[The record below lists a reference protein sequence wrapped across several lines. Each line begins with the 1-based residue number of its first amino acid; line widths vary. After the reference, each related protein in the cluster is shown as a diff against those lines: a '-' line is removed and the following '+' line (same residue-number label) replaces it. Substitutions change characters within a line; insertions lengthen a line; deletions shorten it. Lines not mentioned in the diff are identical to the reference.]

1 VTDSSNLDLVRS
13 IYADWERGD
22 FRRTD
27 WADPEIEYVHADGP
41 TPGRWSGLTGMMEGS
56 RTFLS
61 TWEHWCAKPEEYRE
75 VDDERVLVRFDP
87 RGRGKTSGIELQTAR
102 ARAAT
107 VLRIRGGKVMALT
120 WYFDRDRAL
129 AELGLEG

>member
-1 VTDSSNLDLVRS
+1 
-13 IYADWERGD
+13 
-22 FRRTD
+22 
-27 WADPEIEYVHADGP
+27 
-41 TPGRWSGLTGMMEGS
+41 MMEGS

-75 VDDERVLVRFDP
+75 LDDERVLVLFDP

-102 ARAAT
+102 AKAAT

-129 AELGLEG
+129 ADLGLEA